1 MSSKRLEINRIY
13 LIGFMGSGKST
24 IGKMLAQYLQL
35 AFYDMDTLIEAKA
48 QKTINEI
55 FTEEGENEF
64 RLIEKDVLHKTE
76 QLEKA
81 IIATGGGAPCH
92 FDNMDWIGQHGMS
105 LYLRA
110 SPFLIAQRLRFQQSH
125 RPLIKELNDD
135 ELLDFIDSK
144 LMERSP
150 FYEQA
155 DMIYDQDERTAAAMA
170 SELALYVLNLFP

>member
-1 MSSKRLEINRIY
+1 MSSKQLEINRIY

-24 IGKMLAQYLQL
+24 IGKILAQHLQL
-35 AFYDMDTLIEAKA
+35 AFYDMDTLIETKA
-48 QKTINEI
+48 QKTISEI
-55 FTEEGENEF
+55 FAEDGENAF
-64 RLIEKDVLHKTE
+64 RLIEKDVLHETR

-92 FDNMDWIGQHGMS
+92 FDNMDWIAQQGMS

-110 SPFLIAQRLRFQQSH
+110 SPSLLTQRLRSQQSH
-125 RPLIKELNDD
+125 RPLVRGLNDT
-135 ELLDFIDSK
+135 ELLAFIDSK
-144 LMERSP
+144 LIERSP

-155 DMIYDQDERTAAAMA
+155 DMIYDQDQRTAAAMA